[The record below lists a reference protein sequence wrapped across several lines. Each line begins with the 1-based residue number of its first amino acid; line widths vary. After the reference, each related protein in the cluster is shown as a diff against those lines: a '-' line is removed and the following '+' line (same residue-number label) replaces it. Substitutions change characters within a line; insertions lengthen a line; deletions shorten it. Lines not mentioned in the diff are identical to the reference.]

1 MISIKNKLRI
11 PSVAAP
17 PSPPAEEFPTS
28 FKITAYLPENPPSVG
43 HEFNL
48 VRIVEEHGPPR
59 IAAIEQ
65 EIQKL
70 ETRIASLSKEKGQIA
85 RLVAALADPE

>member
-1 MISIKNKLRI
+1 MLNLKRKSVVKDELPTITGQFPI
-11 PSVAAP
+11 PYPQV
-17 PSPPAEEFPTS
+17 
-28 FKITAYLPENPPSVG
+28 TAYLPENPPSVG